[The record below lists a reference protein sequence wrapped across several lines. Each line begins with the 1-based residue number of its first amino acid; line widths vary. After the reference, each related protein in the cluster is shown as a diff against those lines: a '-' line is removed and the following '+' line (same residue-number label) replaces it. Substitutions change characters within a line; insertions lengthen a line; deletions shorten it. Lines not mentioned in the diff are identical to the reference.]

1 MHPEFNYAL
10 VDVGKSLFLL
20 SEDLL
25 ESSLERYGIQK
36 FKKLNKVYKGSE
48 LEGIMLE
55 HPFYDKEV
63 PVILG
68 EHVTTEAGTGAVHTA
83 PAHGQD
89 DYIVGLKYNLPVD
102 CPVDG
107 RGVFI
112 ESTEGVGGEYIF
124 RANSTIIGLLDEKGT
139 LVKHE
144 PITHSYPHC
153 WRHKT
158 PVIFRA
164 TPQWFVSMTQKN
176 LRDRVNEEIPKVK
189 WIPNWG
195 QKRIELMVGN
205 RPDWCISR
213 QRYWGSP
220 ITLFVNKNTG
230 ELHPDTESLFE
241 VIAKKI
247 EVEGIEA
254 WFKLDAEEVLGSDAK
269 DYEKTT
275 DTLDV
280 WFDSGVSHYA
290 VLNASDYLPD
300 VADMYLEG
308 SDQHRGWFQSS
319 LLTSCAIND
328 RAPYKQVLTHGFT
341 VDQNG
346 HKMSKSL
353 GNVIPPQKVVNSLG
367 ADILRLWIG
376 STDYSGEMTVSDEI
390 LNRSADSYR
399 RIRNTMR
406 FMLAN
411 MQGFDPDKDLVKNEE
426 MILLDRWIVSK
437 TFDLQQNVITEY
449 DNYNFHFVMKSILNF
464 CTNDLGG
471 FYLDIIKDRQYTTQ
485 ADSLARRSAQSAL
498 FHISHAMVR
507 WLSPIL
513 SFTAEEIWQFLP
525 GASQKSIFLETWY
538 EGLQGNFDNIAI
550 ETARDINT
558 HLRKELEEMRRNK
571 DIGSSLDAEVDIYC
585 DQKNYQALLELKNEL
600 RFVFITSEANL
611 YELSK
616 KSTDAKEIDNSLAI
630 RVRKSVHQKCVRCWH
645 HRPEIG
651 ENKSHIDLCGRCIEN
666 VSGEGEHRIFA

>member
-1 MHPEFNYAL
+1 
-10 VDVGKSLFLL
+10 
-20 SEDLL
+20 
-25 ESSLERYGIQK
+25 
-36 FKKLNKVYKGSE
+36 
-48 LEGIMLE
+48 
-55 HPFYDKEV
+55 
-63 PVILG
+63 
-68 EHVTTEAGTGAVHTA
+68 
-83 PAHGQD
+83 
-89 DYIVGLKYNLPVD
+89 
-102 CPVDG
+102 
-107 RGVFI
+107 
-112 ESTEGVGGEYIF
+112 
-124 RANSTIIGLLDEKGT
+124 
-139 LVKHE
+139 
-144 PITHSYPHC
+144 
-153 WRHKT
+153 
-158 PVIFRA
+158 
-164 TPQWFVSMTQKN
+164 
-176 LRDRVNEEIPKVK
+176 
-189 WIPNWG
+189 
-195 QKRIELMVGN
+195 MVGN

-220 ITLFVNKNTG
+220 ITLFINKNTG
-230 ELHPDTESLFE
+230 ELHPDTEKLFE
-241 VIAKKI
+241 VVAKKI
-247 EVEGIEA
+247 ELDGIEA
-254 WFKLDAEEVLGSDAK
+254 WFKLKVEDVLGAEAK

-290 VLNASDYLPD
+290 VLKASSYLSD

-319 LLTSCAIND
+319 LLTSCAINE

-411 MQGFDPDKDLVKNEE
+411 MQGFDPKNDLVDMND
-426 MILLDRWIVSK
+426 MLVLDRWIVSK
-437 TFDLQQNVITEY
+437 THDLQQQVINEY
-449 DNYNFHFVMKSILNF
+449 DNYNFHFVMKAILNF

-471 FYLDIIKDRQYTTQ
+471 FYLDVIKDRQYTTQ
-485 ADSLARRSAQSAL
+485 TDSLARRSAQSAL

-513 SFTAEEIWQFLP
+513 SFTSEEIWQFLP
-525 GASQKSIFLETWY
+525 GASNESVFLQTWY
-538 EGLQGNFDNIAI
+538 EGLEGNFDSPVI
-550 ETARDINT
+550 ESCRDINT

-571 DIGSSLDAEVDIYC
+571 VIGSSLDAEVDIYC
-585 DQKNYQALLELKNEL
+585 KDENYQNLLGLRDEL
-600 RFVFITSEANL
+600 RFVFITSEARVN
-611 YELSK
+611 ELSSK
-616 KSTDAKEIDNSLAI
+616 PSDAKEIDSSIAI
-630 RVRKSVHQKCVRCWH
+630 KVYKSKHQKCVRCWH

-651 ENKSHIDLCGRCIEN
+651 QNKMHNDLCDRCVEN
-666 VSGEGEHRIFA
+666 VSGKGENRVFA